1 MKLIF
6 HIVRKD
12 AARLRPLWWAWL
24 GLQVAKLAWAGVML
38 HGSVWSA
45 QRFGRGG
52 LERMD
57 WALGAFDAVLVYLMA
72 AWLVLEDAPTNARH
86 FVRTRPVSR
95 GLLLGAKVAGAVG
108 LIALPSVLLWL
119 PWWLY
124 CGFTTIDVMAEAG
137 VVVAGRALLVLA
149 AFFVAS
155 LVDSF
160 RRLFLWTP
168 VALGALV
175 VAMPMPLVWMIMR
188 SVGARGPGHDPELLG
203 LWQTRFLLAGLLL
216 VGGAALAVAWQF
228 WRRRSRE
235 VLIGAALWLGGVL
248 ATTML
253 APWNFW
259 PVEDEWAEW
268 RAERVS
274 GVEVSLERAVLWPP
288 LVGQGGPSSFDAFRL
303 GLGWRAEPT
312 GDWEIRP
319 LRTRTKLAGDGIGWG
334 ADGRWVKENHYPED
348 WFMYVDLEDV
358 LRRVSWAEG
367 GASGD
372 GGSDPVGAG
381 EVAGA
386 GAAGWGRFEWSLNF
400 GRATAP
406 RFAPED
412 KVRVDAEMLLA
423 RVEFDVSS
431 PRLAAQGAWSFGSGR
446 RIFPP
451 VVEHL
456 GQRKWV
462 RVADC
467 RRARLFDRRW
477 AEFLAPLE
485 AFKRT
490 RSLDADGLLL
500 LSTPVGQAPG
510 RDEIVERRW
519 LSRSGPV
526 AGGVALRQIV
536 ATGIGGEAD
545 ITDITDGERLE
556 GLSVVAVERRETARF
571 FRTVSVD
578 RLQVEH
584 PEAAP

>member
-1 MKLIF
+1 
-6 HIVRKD
+6 
-12 AARLRPLWWAWL
+12 
-24 GLQVAKLAWAGVML
+24 
-38 HGSVWSA
+38 
-45 QRFGRGG
+45 
-52 LERMD
+52 
-57 WALGAFDAVLVYLMA
+57 
-72 AWLVLEDAPTNARH
+72 
-86 FVRTRPVSR
+86 
-95 GLLLGAKVAGAVG
+95 
-108 LIALPSVLLWL
+108 
-119 PWWLY
+119 
-124 CGFTTIDVMAEAG
+124 
-137 VVVAGRALLVLA
+137 
-149 AFFVAS
+149 
-155 LVDSF
+155 
-160 RRLFLWTP
+160 
-168 VALGALV
+168 
-175 VAMPMPLVWMIMR
+175 
-188 SVGARGPGHDPELLG
+188 
-203 LWQTRFLLAGLLL
+203 
-216 VGGAALAVAWQF
+216 
-228 WRRRSRE
+228 
-235 VLIGAALWLGGVL
+235 
-248 ATTML
+248 
-253 APWNFW
+253 
-259 PVEDEWAEW
+259 
-268 RAERVS
+268 
-274 GVEVSLERAVLWPP
+274 
-288 LVGQGGPSSFDAFRL
+288 
-303 GLGWRAEPT
+303 
-312 GDWEIRP
+312 
-319 LRTRTKLAGDGIGWG
+319 
-334 ADGRWVKENHYPED
+334 
-348 WFMYVDLEDV
+348 MYVDLEDV

-446 RIFPP
+446 RIFAP

-545 ITDITDGERLE
+545 ITDGERLE